1 MEINFYNL
9 FIEQH
14 TSSSNTAKFCVKRQL
29 LKYRKRPIMSLA

>member
-14 TSSSNTAKFCVKRQL
+14 TSSSNTAKCCVGGRQT
-29 LKYRKRPIMSLA
+29 KGDESG